1 MESHSHCCPGAQAG
15 SSHTCADLCESS
27 HNEERAEALDRP
39 ATLKKKK
46 ILFLS
51 LWPKGEKCGLHFDI
65 IKISFVW
72 RSNLLWP
79 RPDNSLQN
87 EEEQSDS
94 WEDFPPLINYVLEKR
109 KKKKNLTLMSSKD
122 SKKMGTPIKIPSLLI
137 SLRNATKT
145 KVLLKEKLC
154 SEAGVS
160 HSAKPTSYRVPA
172 SSTQAWKQWQKLKE
186 SGNKCCAG

>member
-1 MESHSHCCPGAQAG
+1 MRNKNRLKHCMIINAFLQRWRAIPTAALGPRQEAL
-15 SSHTCADLCESS
+15 TLVRICESP
-27 HNEERAEALDRP
+27 AIMKWGLEALDRP

-51 LWPKGEKCGLHFDI
+51 LWPKGEKRALRFDI

-94 WEDFPPLINYVLEKR
+94 WEDFPPLINYVLEK
-109 KKKKNLTLMSSKD
+109 KKNPHWCL
-122 SKKMGTPIKIPSLLI
+122 P
-137 SLRNATKT
+137 KT
-145 KVLLKEKLC
+145 QRKWGPQLK
-154 SEAGVS
+154 S
-160 HSAKPTSYRVPA
+160 HPY
-172 SSTQAWKQWQKLKE
+172 
-186 SGNKCCAG
+186 